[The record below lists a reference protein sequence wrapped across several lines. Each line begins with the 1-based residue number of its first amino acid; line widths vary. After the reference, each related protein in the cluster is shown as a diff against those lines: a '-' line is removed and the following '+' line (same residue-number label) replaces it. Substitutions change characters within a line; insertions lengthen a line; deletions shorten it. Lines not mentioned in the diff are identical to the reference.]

1 MFLELIIP
9 QIGKHMYIRASPTV
23 SGKDV
28 SKRLS
33 DILRVDIGAITMIH
47 INDSKI
53 LSDEIPLINQGI
65 RGGERILICMDLL

>member
-1 MFLELIIP
+1 MILELIIP

-23 SGKDV
+23 RGRDV
-28 SKRLS
+28 TERLS
-33 DILRVDIGAITMIH
+33 DFLRVDVGAITMIH
-47 INDSKI
+47 VNDSKI